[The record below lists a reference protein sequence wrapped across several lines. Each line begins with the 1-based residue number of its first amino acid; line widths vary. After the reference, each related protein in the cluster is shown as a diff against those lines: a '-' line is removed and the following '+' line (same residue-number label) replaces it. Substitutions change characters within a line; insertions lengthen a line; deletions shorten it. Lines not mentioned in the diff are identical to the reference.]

1 MRFLVIWE
9 QGGGWG
15 HIGRLAPV
23 ARGLLRRGHEVVLT
37 VPDPERVAAR
47 LPGARVLP
55 LPAAARPPARPRLPM
70 ADYSDLLFNIGWHA
84 EAELGRLTDAWLELF
99 DAVAPAAVVIDH
111 SPTAL
116 LAAQARPRP
125 RVLLSTGFTRPPDR
139 SPPPGLLPGLLPGGA
154 PADAEERRAAET
166 ELVARANG
174 VLTAR
179 GVTPLDHL
187 TQIFARVELDILAT
201 WPELDH
207 HGPRPGVEYAGVWHD
222 PIGDR
227 PEWPAGTGPRVFV
240 YLKDFPARAALLH
253 MLRRSGLPVLA
264 CLPGANAAAR
274 SGLTTGTLRVV
285 EGPVDLAWAAEACGL
300 AVLNA
305 GHGASA
311 LLLRAGT
318 PLLQIPLVIEQFLLA
333 HRVVEM
339 GAAQIALPDAP
350 TQIAEGLQRLL
361 TDTRFTRA
369 AEAFGR
375 RHAEFDDAWAVED
388 VVARIEAVAVAG
400 ERPGRG

>member
-1 MRFLVIWE
+1 MRFLMIWE

-15 HIGRLAPV
+15 HIGRIAPL
-23 ARGLLRRGHEVVLT
+23 ARGLLCRGHEVVLA
-37 VPDPERVAAR
+37 VQDPERVAAR

-55 LPAAARPPARPRLPM
+55 LPAVARPPARPRLPM
-70 ADYSDLLFNIGWHA
+70 ADYSDLLFNIGWHGD
-84 EAELGRLTDAWLELF
+84 AELGRLTEAWLTLF

-116 LAAQARPRP
+116 LAAQARPWP
-125 RVLLSTGFTRPPDR
+125 RVLLSTGFTRPPDL
-139 SPPPGLLPGLLPGGA
+139 SPPPGLLPDGA
-154 PADAEERRAAET
+154 PVGAEERRAAEA
-166 ELVARANG
+166 ELVARANV
-174 VLTAR
+174 VLAGW

-187 TQIFARVELDILAT
+187 TQIFARVEMDILAT

-207 HGPRPGVEYAGVWHD
+207 HGPRATIEYAGVWHD
-222 PIGDR
+222 PIGSR
-227 PEWPAGTGPRVFV
+227 PDWPAGTGPRVFL

-264 CLPGANAAAR
+264 CLPGADSAAR
-274 SGLTTGTLRVV
+274 SSLTSDTLRVV
-285 EGPVDLAWAAEACGL
+285 EGPVDLTWAAEACGL

-318 PLLQIPLVIEQFLLA
+318 PLLQIPLVVEQFLLA
-333 HRVVEM
+333 RRVVEM

-350 TQIAEGLQRLL
+350 AQIAEGLQRLL
-361 TDTRFTRA
+361 TDPRFTRA

-375 RHAEFDDAWAVED
+375 RHADFDEGRAVED
-388 VVARIEAVAVAG
+388 LVDRIEAVAETG
-400 ERPGRG
+400 QRPARA